1 MMSADQNVGG
11 KLFAGLVEEHQAS
24 LRVFVRSLGVEPDWV
39 DDLAQDAFVVAYRE
53 MDSYDSERD
62 FGKWLRGIA
71 RNLVRN
77 ELRKQRRHRRILHE
91 GLSQHLLEFSE
102 QEESQ
107 FDVGQVSALRDCVEQ
122 LPNRS
127 RELVH
132 SRYYE
137 GWNASILADKFE
149 MKAATVRQTLLRIRR
164 QLQECINQRVKEA

>member
-1 MMSADQNVGG
+1 MMSADLQTNYN
-11 KLFAGLVEEHQAS
+11 LFAGLVEEHQAS

-39 DDLAQDAFVVAYRE
+39 DDLAQDAFVVAFRE
-53 MDSYDSERD
+53 MDSYDPVCD

-77 ELRKQRRHRRILHE
+77 ELRKQGRRRRILHE
-91 GLSQHLLEFSE
+91 GLSQHLVEFAE
-102 QEESQ
+102 NEESQ

-127 RELVH
+127 RELVR

-137 GWNASILADKFE
+137 GWNATVLADKFE
-149 MKAATVRQTLLRIRR
+149 MKAATIRQTLLRIRR
-164 QLQECINQRVKEA
+164 QLYQCINQRVKEV

>member
-1 MMSADQNVGG
+1 MSADLQMNDN
-11 KLFAGLVEEHQAS
+11 LFAGLVKEHQAS

-39 DDLAQDAFVVAYRE
+39 DDLAQDAFVVACRE
-53 MDSYDSERD
+53 MGSYDPERD

-77 ELRKQRRHRRILHE
+77 ELRKQGRHRRILNE

-102 QEESQ
+102 QEEEQ
-107 FDVGQVSALRDCVEQ
+107 FGARDVSALRDCVEQ

-127 RELVH
+127 RELVR

-137 GWNASILADKFE
+137 GWNATVLADKFE
-149 MKAATVRQTLLRIRR
+149 MKAATIRQTLLRIRR
-164 QLQECINQRVKEA
+164 QLYQCINQRMKEI

>member
-1 MMSADQNVGG
+1 MSADLQMDDN
-11 KLFAGLVEEHQAS
+11 LFAGLVKEHQAS

-53 MDSYDSERD
+53 MGSYDPERD

-77 ELRKQRRHRRILHE
+77 ELRKQGRHRRILHE
-91 GLSQHLLEFSE
+91 GLSQHLMEFAE
-102 QEESQ
+102 KEESQ

-122 LPNRS
+122 LPNKS

-149 MKAATVRQTLLRIRR
+149 MKAATIRQTLLRIRR
-164 QLQECINQRVKEA
+164 QLYQCINQRVKEV

>member
-1 MMSADQNVGG
+1 MSVDQNMDIN
-11 KLFAGLVEEHQAS
+11 LFAGLVQEHQAS

-39 DDLAQDAFVVAYRE
+39 DDLAQDAFVTAYRE
-53 MDSYDSERD
+53 MGSYDPERD

-77 ELRKQRRHRRILHE
+77 ELRKQGRHRRILHE
-91 GLSQHLLEFSE
+91 GLSQHLLEFGE
-102 QEESQ
+102 KEEPR

-122 LPNRS
+122 LPNKS

-132 SRYYE
+132 SRYFE

-149 MKAATVRQTLLRIRR
+149 MKAATIRQALLRIRR
-164 QLQECINQRVKEA
+164 QLYLCINQRVKET

>member
-1 MMSADQNVGG
+1 MSADLQMNDN
-11 KLFAGLVEEHQAS
+11 LFAGLVKEHQAS

-39 DDLAQDAFVVAYRE
+39 DDLAQDSFVVACRE
-53 MDSYDSERD
+53 MGSYDPERD

-77 ELRKQRRHRRILHE
+77 ELRKQGRHRRILHE
-91 GLSQHLLEFSE
+91 DLSRHLMEFSE
-102 QEESQ
+102 QEESR
-107 FDVGQVSALRDCVEQ
+107 FDVSQVSALRDCVEQ

-149 MKAATVRQTLLRIRR
+149 MKAATIRQTLLRIRR
-164 QLQECINQRVKEA
+164 QLYQCINQRVKEV